1 MSSFWSRFG
10 KRAESSVADPNLV
23 ISVQGLTRT
32 FGKFTA
38 VADVSLDVRSGEIFG
53 ILGPNGAGKSTTI
66 RMLCGI
72 IKPSRGQGTVVGIDL
87 LRQPERVKQH
97 VGYMT
102 QRFSLYEDLTVREN
116 LEFYAGIYNV
126 PYRRRGEV
134 LDQAIER
141 AGLEAFRRRVTGE
154 LSGGWKQRVALAC
167 ATLHQPSLLVL
178 DEPTAN
184 VDPVSRRAFWSRIHA
199 VAAGGTAVLLTTHYM
214 DEAERCHRVAFVAR
228 GQLLD
233 IGTPAELVARRGLEV
248 TELVA
253 SDAKQA
259 ESALSG
265 LAGVEDLVRYGDV
278 LRVTTRGIQRPLDV
292 VKALL
297 ESQAIGVLRAES
309 RLAGVED
316 AFISM
321 LSPQERVAMGGAT

>member
-1 MSSFWSRFG
+1 
-10 KRAESSVADPNLV
+10 V
-23 ISVQGLTRT
+23 ISVQNLTRT

-38 VADVSLDVRSGEIFG
+38 VAGVSLDVRRGEIFG

-87 LRQPERVKQH
+87 LRFPERVKQH

-126 PYRRRGEV
+126 PYRGRNQL
-134 LDQAIER
+134 LDGAIER
-141 AGLEAFRRRVTGE
+141 AGLQGFRRRITGE

-167 ATLHQPSLLVL
+167 ATLHEPALLVL

-199 VAAGGTAVLLTTHYM
+199 VAASGTAVLLTTHYM

-228 GQLLD
+228 GELLD
-233 IGTPAELVARRGLEV
+233 VGTPAELVARRCLEV

-253 SDAKQA
+253 SDAGQA
-259 ESALSG
+259 ENVLSG
-265 LAGVEDLVRYGDV
+265 MAGIEDLVRYGDV
-278 LRVTTRGIQRPLDV
+278 LRVTTRGVERPLDV
-292 VKALL
+292 VASILH
-297 ESQAIGVLRAES
+297 SRAIGIVRAES
-309 RLAGVED
+309 RPASVED

-321 LSPQERVAMGGAT
+321 LSPQERSAMGGAS